1 MKDILL
7 AEKRD
12 GIPCVIIF
20 PCFNTPKQTL
30 NQVVFIERICLKC
43 VHSTLSTAI
52 YYKELIFFN

>member
-20 PCFNTPKQTL
+20 PCFNTPKQT
-30 NQVVFIERICLKC
+30 NAESSSFYWENVLKVC
-43 VHSTLSTAI
+43 TFYFEYCNL
-52 YYKELIFFN
+52 L